1 MQNLAEGPQ
10 ANSFHR
16 LPAELQAMPQWCV
29 TPGTATDKA
38 PRTIDGRHDSTTDPT
53 TWTDFDTACRVAAER
68 KWRVGF
74 VFTAADPFACIDL
87 DVVNEQTQTE
97 KGVPIDPSKWTTPE
111 EIARYV
117 EIAEA
122 CDSYA
127 EVSRSGFGLH
137 ILLRANIG
145 PGCKRDGIEVY
156 SQERFLICTGN
167 VWCDK
172 PLADRQEMLANMVTQ
187 MRPEGSTTSPLP
199 DQPETEDDAAVIA
212 RAQRAANGEK
222 FTALGNGQWQ
232 GRYSSQSEADMAL
245 MSIIA
250 FYSPNNA
257 QCRRIFRKSE
267 LGKRDKATKDD
278 RYLNLTLEPIRARQA
293 AERQRTEA
301 QRASFKLT
309 GEGLPANGDAPL
321 PPTMDMA
328 QMFDD
333 LVYLAAEKQ
342 MVLFRSNPSIQLP
355 VPGMAAL
362 LKHNRT
368 IIPATE
374 DDPEEREAPTFNLW
388 QGSAQRKVAYTMTF
402 DPSAGEFCTADD
414 GRPAYNLWK
423 PRPHSAPNDWQQR
436 AQLFVDHV
444 AFLMPVETERNRFLD
459 WLAHIEQHPGIL
471 PHSHYLM
478 IATQQGVGRNW
489 LAAVLAHV
497 WSGYVAMDF
506 DLKASL
512 NSGFNGQLS
521 RKLLTV
527 VDEINE
533 GGTGERW
540 QHSEKLK
547 SMMTASHRFI
557 NAKYGL
563 QHTEKNCAR
572 WLIFTNYETGL
583 PLSAEDRR
591 LNVILNP
598 APNPDDGYYVRL
610 YSVLYPVAD
619 APFISSVRQFLRVR
633 PIAGFNPGARPVMNE
648 AKQAVVAASMTHH
661 DEVAA
666 DLVENHPQDLITA
679 EDLFRKVFDVDPSMT
694 DANRRWAILP
704 SIARKAGVEPMPKPF
719 ALFGRT
725 RQKVWVL
732 RNAQRWRGAH
742 HWDVER
748 ELTRPPGPE
757 APLSPPA

>member
-10 ANSFHR
+10 ASIFHR
-16 LPAELQAMPQWCV
+16 FPAEMQALPQWCV

-38 PRTIDGRHDSTTDPT
+38 PYGADGKRASTTDPS
-53 TWTDFDTACRVAAER
+53 TWMDFATACRLATE
-68 KWRVGF
+68 WRGLIGF
-74 VFTAADPFACIDL
+74 VLSANDPFACIDL
-87 DVVNEQTQTE
+87 DV
-97 KGVPIDPSKWTTPE
+97 KDDTT
-111 EIARYV
+111 
-117 EIAEA
+117 AEDLERFNRIVA
-122 CDSYA
+122 GFNSYS
-127 EVSRSGFGLH
+127 EWSRSGRGMH
-137 ILLRANIG
+137 IWVRGNIG
-145 PGCKRDGIEVY
+145 PGCKRDGVEVY
-156 SQERFLICTGN
+156 SQERFIICTGN
-167 VWCDK
+167 VHQNS
-172 PLADRQEMLANMVTQ
+172 PVEDRQELLANMVTQ
-187 MRPEGSTTSPLP
+187 MRPADYTAAPLP
-199 DQPETEDDAAVIA
+199 DAPEKEEDTAIIERA
-212 RAQRAANGEK
+212 RGAANGEK
-222 FTALGNGQWQ
+222 FLMLANGQWQ

-250 FYSPNNA
+250 FYSPNNE
-257 QCRRIFRKSE
+257 QCRRIFRMSA

-278 RYLNLTLEPIRARQA
+278 RYLNLTLEPIRRRLAAQARQ
-293 AERQRTEA
+293 REA
-301 QRASFKLT
+301 QQAAFKLT

-321 PPTMDMA
+321 PPSLDMA
-328 QMFDD
+328 EMFDD

-355 VPGMAAL
+355 VAGMAAL

-368 IIPATE
+368 IIPAT
-374 DDPEEREAPTFNLW
+374 DDEPEEREVPTFNLW

-402 DPSAGEFCTADD
+402 DPSAREFCMADD

-423 PRPHSAPNDWQQR
+423 PRAHTPPNDWRQR

-444 AFLMPVETERNRFLD
+444 AFLVPVPAERERFLD

-591 LNVILNP
+591 LNVVLNP
-598 APNPDDGYYVRL
+598 APESEAYYARL
-610 YSVLYPVAD
+610 YNVLYPVAD
-619 APFISSVRQFLRVR
+619 AQFVAAVRQFLRDR
-633 PIAGFNPGARPVMNE
+633 NISNFNPGARPEMNE

-661 DEVAA
+661 DEAA
-666 DLVENHPQDLITA
+666 AELVETHLQDLITA
-679 EDLFRKVFDVDPSMT
+679 EDLFRKVFGVDPSMT
-694 DANRRWAILP
+694 DANRKWAVLP
-704 SIARKAGVEPMPKPF
+704 PIARKAGIQPLPKPF
-719 ALFGRT
+719 RLFGRSKV
-725 RQKVWVL
+725 KVWAL
-732 RNAQRWRGAH
+732 RNAQRWRDA
-742 HWDVER
+742 DSVAVEK
-748 ELTRPPGPE
+748 ELTRPPGPI
-757 APLSPPA
+757 APLCPPA